1 MYSVE
6 NRPSPKLVDPLKASV
21 DFREAFNADILQEAT
36 SVAIKKL
43 KENIANKHPRGL
55 NLLAPDKLMT
65 FVKAFS
71 EKHSKSS
78 EKLDRNLLEEII
90 DLYTATGIPVYSTGY
105 MGRQFSGVIP
115 ITGLTDLLTSMM
127 SQPSSFYESAQLPS
141 MVEKVIAKEFGDL
154 LGWNPDSYDMVTTSG
169 GSLANITA
177 ILTARNTKVPDFTNF
192 KKLKKSIPAIAVSA
206 DVHYSIKRAV
216 GILGIG
222 EKQLIPL
229 PINDAGQICMEQAE
243 STLAEAEH
251 KGYNV
256 FCLVATAG
264 TTVLGAIDPLEKLA
278 ELCQRKNCWFH
289 IDGAHGGSFLVSD
302 KLRNRLKGIE
312 LADSFALD
320 AHKTMFLPAACTL
333 LFYKDIA
340 SPKKTFYK
348 EASYIF
354 ENESNNFDGG
364 EKSFECTKRPMIM
377 NLWIPWVLYG
387 KEVFAQKLEALCNL
401 ATQAYT
407 ELLNTSDFECIHE
420 PQTNILC
427 FRYQPEDML
436 LEEDFDLQIAIRNKI
451 KEEGKFFISK
461 VEVQGK
467 TALRVVFMNH
477 EIQIDHFKNLLAE
490 IRNIGQNILTH
501 NNIPQPITA

>member
-1 MYSVE
+1 MYSLENPAQPQLVE
-6 NRPSPKLVDPLKASV
+6 ELDPSSNFQDAFDAQILKK
-21 DFREAFNADILQEAT
+21 AT
-36 SVAIKKL
+36 SVAIEKL
-43 KENIANKHPRGL
+43 KDNISNSNPRGL
-55 NLLAPDKLMT
+55 KLLSPDKLMT
-65 FVKAFS
+65 LVEAFAKRNS
-71 EKHSKSS
+71 TSS
-78 EKLDRNLLEEII
+78 ALLDTQLLEEII

-154 LGWNPDSYDMVTTSG
+154 LGWKHGTYDMVTTSG

-177 ILTARNTKVPDFTNF
+177 ILTARNSKIPDFTNF
-192 KKLKKSIPAIAVSA
+192 KIKRKTIPAIAVSA

-222 EKQLIPL
+222 ENQIIPL
-229 PINDAGQICMEQAE
+229 PINDKGQICMSQAE
-243 STLAEAEH
+243 NTLLEAENN
-251 KGYNV
+251 GYHV

-264 TTVLGAIDPLEKLA
+264 TTVVGAIDPLE
-278 ELCQRKNCWFH
+278 ELTALCKQKDYWFH

-302 KLRNRLKGIE
+302 TLRSRLKGIE

-320 AHKTMFLPAACTL
+320 AHKTMFLPASCTL

-387 KEVFAQKLEALCNL
+387 KEIFAQKLEALCNI
-401 ATQAYT
+401 AMQAYN
-407 ELLNTSDFECIHE
+407 ELTIASDFECLHQ

-427 FRYQPEDML
+427 FRYQSEDAQYM
-436 LEEDFDLQIAIRNKI
+436 EGFDFQIAIRNKI

-477 EIQIDHFKNLLAE
+477 EINIEHFRSLLDE
-490 IRNIGQNILTH
+490 IRSIGQKIASN
-501 NNIPQPITA
+501 NNIEQAITI

>member
-6 NRPSPKLVDPLKASV
+6 NTPRPKLATSV
-21 DFREAFNADILQEAT
+21 NFQEAFNAHILKEAT

-43 KENIANKHPRGL
+43 KKNISNSNPRGL
-55 NLLAPDKLMT
+55 KLLSPDKLMT
-65 FVKAFS
+65 FVETFAKKNS
-71 EKHSKSS
+71 ESNELLNTK
-78 EKLDRNLLEEII
+78 LLEDII
-90 DLYTATGIPVYSTGY
+90 DLYTSTGIPVYSTGY

-154 LGWNPDSYDMVTTSG
+154 LGWKPETYDMVTTSG

-177 ILTARNTKVPDFTNF
+177 ILTARNSKIPDFTNF
-192 KKLKKSIPAIAVSA
+192 KKRTKSIPAIAVSA

-222 EKQLIPL
+222 ENQIISL
-229 PINDAGQICMEQAE
+229 PVNAEGQICLLQAE
-243 STLAEAEH
+243 DTLQEAEE
-251 KGYNV
+251 KGFNV

-264 TTVLGAIDPLEKLA
+264 TTVVGAIDPLEELA
-278 ELCQRKNCWFH
+278 ELCKRKDYWFH
-289 IDGAHGGSFLVSD
+289 VDGAHGGSFLVSD
-302 KLRNRLKGIE
+302 KLRSRLKGIE
-312 LADSFALD
+312 LTDSFALD
-320 AHKTMFLPAACTL
+320 AHKTMFLPASCTL

-387 KEVFAQKLEALCNL
+387 KEIFAQKLEALCHI
-401 ATQAYT
+401 AMQAYT
-407 ELLNTSDFECIHE
+407 ELNAATDFECLHQ
-420 PQTNILC
+420 PHTNILC
-427 FRYQPEDML
+427 FRYQPE
-436 LEEDFDLQIAIRNKI
+436 EFQEFNDFDLQIAIRNAI

-461 VEVQGK
+461 VDVHGN

-477 EIQIDHFKNLLAE
+477 EINIDHFRNLLDE
-490 IRNIGQNILTH
+490 IRRIGQEVLSKNI
-501 NNIPQPITA
+501 IQAITI

>member
-1 MYSVE
+1 
-6 NRPSPKLVDPLKASV
+6 
-21 DFREAFNADILQEAT
+21 
-36 SVAIKKL
+36 
-43 KENIANKHPRGL
+43 
-55 NLLAPDKLMT
+55 
-65 FVKAFS
+65 
-71 EKHSKSS
+71 
-78 EKLDRNLLEEII
+78 
-90 DLYTATGIPVYSTGY
+90 
-105 MGRQFSGVIP
+105 GVIP

-141 MVEKVIAKEFGDL
+141 MVEKVIANEFGDL
-154 LGWNPDSYDMVTTSG
+154 LGWKKGTYDMVTTSG

-177 ILTARNTKVPDFTNF
+177 VLTARNAKVPDFTNF
-192 KKLKKSIPAIAVSA
+192 KRTSDTIPAIAVSE

-222 EKQLIPL
+222 AKQIISL
-229 PINDAGQICMEQAE
+229 PINNAGQICMEQAE
-243 STLAEAEH
+243 QTLQEAENN
-251 KGYNV
+251 GYNI

-264 TTVLGAIDPLEKLA
+264 TTVLGAIDPLEELA
-278 ELCQRKNCWFH
+278 KLCQRKDYWFH
-289 IDGAHGGSFLVSD
+289 VDGAHGGSFLVSD
-302 KLRNRLKGIE
+302 QLRNRLRGIE

-377 NLWIPWVLYG
+377 NLWIPWTLYG
-387 KEVFAQKLEALCNL
+387 KEVFAQKLETLCNI
-401 ATQAYT
+401 ATQAYN
-407 ELLNTSDFECIHE
+407 ELKAASDFECVHR

-427 FRYQPEDML
+427 FRYAPEHL
-436 LEEDFDLQIAIRNKI
+436 QLPEDFDLQIAIRNKI

-477 EIQIDHFKNLLAE
+477 EITMEHFRSLLAE
-490 IRNIGQNILTH
+490 IRKITQKIQSNYNT
-501 NNIPQPITA
+501 PQPITV